1 MKAEEKLQEE
11 MATLSQ
17 FDTELKEL
25 ERLVKEKNAVAAQA
39 DLDIQTFQHD
49 IQVLTTEM
57 KKAANKVAEL
67 ETLNE
72 WIEHEKEWVLHAL
85 SYPMCHSDKR
95 ISHFGKPGTQ
105 YDFNSTDI
113 NALRQK
119 SEELMASQEGLKK
132 KVNTKVMN
140 MIDRYS

>member
-1 MKAEEKLQEE
+1 
-11 MATLSQ
+11 
-17 FDTELKEL
+17 
-25 ERLVKEKNAVAAQA
+25 
-39 DLDIQTFQHD
+39 
-49 IQVLTTEM
+49 
-57 KKAANKVAEL
+57 
-67 ETLNE
+67 
-72 WIEHEKEWVLHAL
+72 
-85 SYPMCHSDKR
+85 MCHSDKR

-140 MIDRYS
+140 MIDRYN

>member
-25 ERLVKEKNAVAAQA
+25 ERLVKEKNAVATQA

-72 WIEHEKEWVLHAL
+72 WIEHEKE
-85 SYPMCHSDKR
+85 
-95 ISHFGKPGTQ
+95 
-105 YDFNSTDI
+105 
-113 NALRQK
+113 
-119 SEELMASQEGLKK
+119 
-132 KVNTKVMN
+132 
-140 MIDRYS
+140 